1 MIIYFLFIKYKV
13 VYDQI
18 KNEKIFVLITVE
30 ADQGTRATFLDV
42 T

>member
-30 ADQGTRATFLDV
+30 ADQGTLQPS
-42 T
+42 